1 MALWG
6 NNDNVTVS
14 GTVTISGTTVTGSA
28 TTFTDFSVGQVITV
42 GAGQTQGFATIVG
55 IASTTLMTIADV
67 DALDSGTISGASYII
82 SDAPIYLDEDPGL
95 APTSANAERGYTGKV
110 FGVAANTPN
119 RVHVAHA
126 GWVGVTTYVDT
137 HGNLRTKSEVF
148 VAAGPDANGVGGIST
163 GSRVLPPNT

>member
-55 IASTTLMTIADV
+55 IASTTVMTLADT
-67 DALDSGTISGASYII
+67 DALDSGTISGASFVIG
-82 SDAPIYLDEDPGL
+82 DRPMHLDEDPAL
-95 APTSANAERGYTGKV
+95 APTSANAERDYTGRV
-110 FGVAANTPN
+110 HATAANTPN
-119 RVHVAHA
+119 RTHVAHA

-137 HGNLRTKSEVF
+137 HGNLRTKSEVY
-148 VAAGPDANGVGGIST
+148 VAASGITT
-163 GSRVLPPNT
+163 GTHSVLPPNS

>member
-55 IASTTLMTIADV
+55 IASTTVMTLADT
-67 DALDSGTISGASYII
+67 DALDTGTISGASYVIG
-82 SDAPIYLDEDPGL
+82 DCPIYLDEDPAY
-95 APTSANAERGYTGKV
+95 APTSANAERDYTGRV
-110 FGVAANTPN
+110 HGVAANTPN
-119 RVHVAHA
+119 RTHVAHA

-137 HGNLRTKSEVF
+137 HGNLRTKSEVY
-148 VAAGPDANGVGGIST
+148 VAASGITT
-163 GSRVLPPNT
+163 GNTVLPLTG

>member
-55 IASTTLMTIADV
+55 IASTTLMTLADT

-126 GWVGVTTYVDT
+126 GWVGIQTYMDQ
-137 HGNLRTKSEVF
+137 HGTLRVKSEVL
-148 VAAGPDANGVGGIST
+148 VAMSGITT
-163 GSRVLPPNT
+163 GNRPTFPGQK

>member
-55 IASTTLMTIADV
+55 IASTTVMTLADT
-67 DALDSGTISGASYII
+67 DALDTGTISGASY
-82 SDAPIYLDEDPGL
+82 
-95 APTSANAERGYTGKV
+95 
-110 FGVAANTPN
+110 
-119 RVHVAHA
+119 
-126 GWVGVTTYVDT
+126 
-137 HGNLRTKSEVF
+137 
-148 VAAGPDANGVGGIST
+148 
-163 GSRVLPPNT
+163 VLSLIHI

>member
-55 IASTTLMTIADV
+55 IASTTVMTLADT
-67 DALDSGTISGASYII
+67 DALDTGTISGASYVIG
-82 SDAPIYLDEDPGL
+82 DCPIYLDEDPAY
-95 APTSANAERGYTGKV
+95 APTSQSNAERDYTGRV
-110 FGVAANTPN
+110 HGVAANTPN
-119 RVHVAHA
+119 RTHVAHA

-137 HGNLRTKSEVF
+137 HGNLRTKSEVY
-148 VAAGPDANGVGGIST
+148 VAASGITT
-163 GSRVLPPNT
+163 GNTVLPPNS